1 MTIQYIGKR
10 FSRPLLEKRGKGKR
24 EEGGE
29 VEERQREIL
38 VS

>member
-1 MTIQYIGKR
+1 LST
-10 FSRPLLEKRGKGKR
+10 PLLEKRGKGKR

-29 VEERQREIL
+29 VEKREREVT

>member
-1 MTIQYIGKR
+1 MIIQYIGKR

-29 VEERQREIL
+29 VKKREER
-38 VS
+38 